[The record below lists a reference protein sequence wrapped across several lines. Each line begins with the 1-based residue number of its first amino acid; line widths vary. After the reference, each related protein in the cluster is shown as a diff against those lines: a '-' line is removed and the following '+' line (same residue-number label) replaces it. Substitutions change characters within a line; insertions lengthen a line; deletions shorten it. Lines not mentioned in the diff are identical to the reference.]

1 MNILNK
7 FTLKSLSKNK
17 KRTIVTIIGVA
28 LSAALIC
35 AVAGMLM
42 SFKKTLID
50 TTIESR
56 GNYHIRFENVPN
68 EELKYIENNQNVK
81 NYFYSRSLGYSYL
94 ENSQNENK
102 PYLYLLGLDDY
113 AIENSGLKLI
123 NGRMPENEN
132 EIALSEHIMSNGRVE
147 FKLGDTITLNVGKR
161 VTQDGYE
168 LDQSNPYNELDISE
182 TYINNETG
190 EEPDDEGIDEKI
202 IDTKQ
207 KEYKIVGFIQRPNY
221 DTIEPFSAPGYTII
235 TRLTK
240 EQILQ
245 GKNANISVC
254 LKNPGNR
261 TEVENFEK
269 SIINTIKE
277 DTGKEIEID
286 RNTDLLRYEGNLS
299 DTSLATL
306 YAIVGIVIAIIVV
319 SSVFVI
325 RNSFSIS
332 VSEKT
337 KQYGMMSS
345 IGATSKQ
352 IRKSVLFEA
361 LFIGII
367 GIPLGIILGIIAT
380 AILVWLLNFL
390 MKGLLTDEGSLMV
403 YALPAEAILI
413 TVIMSGITIFLSA
426 IIPAIRASR
435 ITPIEAIRESKDIKI
450 KAKKV
455 KTKKITKKVFGIGGV
470 IAAKNLKRSR
480 KKYRTT
486 VVSLVVSIT
495 IFIALSSFLQDGMK
509 MTGYYYN
516 DYGYNIGILIN
527 SSKETKEANK
537 EKLEIYN
544 EIIKDFNLTDY
555 SYSYERDGKIDIN
568 KYGSKENKEYI
579 QHKTKLEEEIV
590 SQNNDDAIFLG
601 SINDSIQIVKLEKN
615 YFSRYLKELGVKETK
630 DTAILTD
637 EFMYGVQDNPNR
649 VIRLYNIKDGDNINI
664 TTDEGEKN
672 LTITKVTN
680 KVPMGYYSSSSVGYI
695 YVSEESDLISN
706 DICYLERLLIN
717 AEEPNKLESSLIDRK
732 KEDVKYSEMSI
743 NNIEQNL
750 EAERRVILIISI
762 FLYGFITV
770 ITLIGVTN
778 IFNTITTNMI
788 LRSKEFAML
797 KSIGMTKKEFNRM
810 IFLESIMYGT
820 KSLAI
825 GIPLGLGLSYA
836 IYRSYANSIEFGFII
851 PVMPIII
858 SIIFVFVIV
867 GLTMRYSLG
876 KINKQNI
883 VETIRNDNI

>member
-56 GNYHIRFENVPN
+56 GNFHIRFENVPN

-123 NGRMPENEN
+123 DGRMPENEN
-132 EIALSEHIMSNGRVE
+132 EIVLSEHIMSNGRVE

-168 LDQSNPYNELDISE
+168 LDQSNPYNVLDISE

-380 AILVWLLNFL
+380 AVLVWLLNFL

-455 KTKKITKKVFGIGGV
+455 KTKKITKKIFGIGGV

-486 VVSLVVSIT
+486 VISLVVSIT

-579 QHKTKLEEEIV
+579 QKQNRVDLEDTDGIILED
-590 SQNNDDAIFLG
+590 N
-601 SINDSIQIVKLEKN
+601 NDSIQIVKLEKN

-680 KVPMGYYSSSSVGYI
+680 KVPMGYYRSSSAGCI

-706 DICYLERLLIN
+706 DICYLDRLLIN

-732 KEDVKYSEMSI
+732 KEDARYSEMSI

-750 EAERRVILIISI
+750 EAEKRVILIISI

-797 KSIGMTKKEFNRM
+797 KSIGMTKKEFNKM
-810 IFLESIMYGT
+810 IILESIMYGT

>member
-56 GNYHIRFENVPN
+56 GNFHIRFENVPY

-132 EIALSEHIMSNGRVE
+132 EIVLSEHIMSNGRVE

-190 EEPDDEGIDEKI
+190 EEPDNERIDEKI

-207 KEYKIVGFIQRPNY
+207 REYKIVGFIQRPNY

-286 RNTDLLRYEGNLS
+286 QNTELLRYEGNLS

-380 AILVWLLNFL
+380 AVLVWLLNLLMEGFL
-390 MKGLLTDEGSLMV
+390 TEEGSLV
-403 YALPAEAILI
+403 IYALPSEAILI

-455 KTKKITKKVFGIGGV
+455 KTKKITKKIFGIGGV
-470 IAAKNLKRSR
+470 IAAKNLKRSK

-516 DYGYNIGILIN
+516 DYGYNIAILMN

-555 SYSYERDGKIDIN
+555 SYSYERNGEIDIN

-579 QHKTKLEEEIV
+579 QKQNRVDLEDTDGIILE
-590 SQNNDDAIFLG
+590 NN
-601 SINDSIQIVKLEKN
+601 NDSIQIVKLEKN

-706 DICYLERLLIN
+706 DICYLDRLLIN

-732 KEDVKYSEMSI
+732 KEDARYSEMSI

-750 EAERRVILIISI
+750 EAEKRVILIISI

-797 KSIGMTKKEFNRM
+797 KSIGMTKKEFNKM
-810 IFLESIMYGT
+810 IILESIMYGT

>member
-56 GNYHIRFENVPN
+56 GNFHIRFENVPY

-132 EIALSEHIMSNGRVE
+132 EIVLSEHIMSNGRVE
-147 FKLGDTITLNVGKR
+147 FKLGETITLNVGKR
-161 VTQDGYE
+161 VTHDGYE

-190 EEPDDEGIDEKI
+190 EEPDDERIDEKI

-426 IIPAIRASR
+426 IISAIRASR

-579 QHKTKLEEEIV
+579 QKQNRVDLEDTDGIILE
-590 SQNNDDAIFLG
+590 NN
-601 SINDSIQIVKLEKN
+601 NDSIQIVKLEKN

-706 DICYLERLLIN
+706 DICYLDRLLIN

-732 KEDVKYSEMSI
+732 KEDARYSKMSI

-750 EAERRVILIISI
+750 EAEKRVILIISI

>member
-50 TTIESR
+50 TTIQSR

-81 NYFYSRSLGYSYL
+81 NYFYSSSLGYSYL

-190 EEPDDEGIDEKI
+190 EETDDERIDEKI

-207 KEYKIVGFIQRPNY
+207 KEYKIVGFIQRPN
-221 DTIEPFSAPGYTII
+221 TII

-245 GKNANISVC
+245 GENANISVC

-261 TEVENFEK
+261 TEVENFEE

-345 IGATSKQ
+345 VGATSKQ
-352 IRKSVLFEA
+352 IR
-361 LFIGII
+361 
-367 GIPLGIILGIIAT
+367 
-380 AILVWLLNFL
+380 
-390 MKGLLTDEGSLMV
+390 
-403 YALPAEAILI
+403 
-413 TVIMSGITIFLSA
+413 
-426 IIPAIRASR
+426 
-435 ITPIEAIRESKDIKI
+435 
-450 KAKKV
+450 
-455 KTKKITKKVFGIGGV
+455 
-470 IAAKNLKRSR
+470 
-480 KKYRTT
+480 
-486 VVSLVVSIT
+486 
-495 IFIALSSFLQDGMK
+495 
-509 MTGYYYN
+509 
-516 DYGYNIGILIN
+516 
-527 SSKETKEANK
+527 
-537 EKLEIYN
+537 
-544 EIIKDFNLTDY
+544 
-555 SYSYERDGKIDIN
+555 
-568 KYGSKENKEYI
+568 
-579 QHKTKLEEEIV
+579 
-590 SQNNDDAIFLG
+590 
-601 SINDSIQIVKLEKN
+601 
-615 YFSRYLKELGVKETK
+615 
-630 DTAILTD
+630 
-637 EFMYGVQDNPNR
+637 
-649 VIRLYNIKDGDNINI
+649 
-664 TTDEGEKN
+664 
-672 LTITKVTN
+672 
-680 KVPMGYYSSSSVGYI
+680 
-695 YVSEESDLISN
+695 
-706 DICYLERLLIN
+706 
-717 AEEPNKLESSLIDRK
+717 
-732 KEDVKYSEMSI
+732 
-743 NNIEQNL
+743 
-750 EAERRVILIISI
+750 
-762 FLYGFITV
+762 
-770 ITLIGVTN
+770 
-778 IFNTITTNMI
+778 
-788 LRSKEFAML
+788 
-797 KSIGMTKKEFNRM
+797 
-810 IFLESIMYGT
+810 
-820 KSLAI
+820 
-825 GIPLGLGLSYA
+825 
-836 IYRSYANSIEFGFII
+836 
-851 PVMPIII
+851 
-858 SIIFVFVIV
+858 
-867 GLTMRYSLG
+867 
-876 KINKQNI
+876 
-883 VETIRNDNI
+883 

>member
-56 GNYHIRFENVPN
+56 GNFHIRFENVPY

-132 EIALSEHIMSNGRVE
+132 EIVLSEHIMSNGRVE
-147 FKLGDTITLNVGKR
+147 FKLGETITLNVGKR
-161 VTQDGYE
+161 VTHDGYE

-190 EEPDDEGIDEKI
+190 EEPDDERIDEKI

-579 QHKTKLEEEIV
+579 QKQNRVDLEDTDGIILE
-590 SQNNDDAIFLG
+590 NN
-601 SINDSIQIVKLEKN
+601 NDSIQIVKLEKN

-706 DICYLERLLIN
+706 DICYLDRLLIN

-732 KEDVKYSEMSI
+732 KEDARYSKMSI

-750 EAERRVILIISI
+750 EAEKRVILIISI